1 MFDVYLVLCLTAA
14 LGGAINSVA
23 GGGTLLTFPAL
34 FAALGDNVDAA
45 AIANATST
53 LALFPGSVAGMW
65 GYRREIV
72 KTRRWS
78 LLLVTPSIVGGMLG
92 SLLVVLFPHGFK
104 QLVPWLILTAAVLFC
119 LQPQIA
125 RLTGVGHQH
134 APAKPLTIAGVVFF
148 QLLVAIYGGYFGA
161 GIGILMLSSLGIIG
175 MTDIHEMNAVKT
187 LLASLING
195 ISSVVFIVNGR
206 INWPFAL
213 AMAAAAIIGGYLG
226 ASVARQLNRRLV
238 RAVVV
243 TIGFVLAS
251 YYFYKQLAA

>member
-1 MFDVYLVLCLTAA
+1 MLYVFFVLCLTAA

-34 FAALGDNVDAA
+34 FAALGDNADAA

-53 LALFPGSVAGMW
+53 LALFPGSVAALW

-72 KTRRWS
+72 QNRRWS
-78 LLLVTPSIVGGMLG
+78 LLLVTPSIIGGYLG
-92 SLLVVLFPHGFK
+92 SRLVVLYPGSFGL
-104 QLVPWLILTAAVLFC
+104 LVPWLILTAAVLFC

-125 RLTGVGHQH
+125 RLTGIGGAH
-134 APAKPLTIAGVVFF
+134 APATPATIAGVVLF
-148 QLLVAIYGGYFGA
+148 QLLVATYGGYFGA
-161 GIGILMLSSLGIIG
+161 GIGILMLSALGIMG

-195 ISSVVFIVNGR
+195 ISAVIFVTNGLVH
-206 INWPFAL
+206 WPYAL
-213 AMAAAAIIGGYLG
+213 AMAAAAIAGGYLG
-226 ASVARQLNRRLV
+226 AHFARKLDRRLV

-243 TIGFVLAS
+243 VIGFVLAS
-251 YYFYKQLAA
+251 FYFYKQLAA